1 MNDNSDQERIL
12 AFLGPFDD
20 EWKSSTRSIRISG
33 TVTSIRLENI
43 YWRILAEIAESQE
56 LKVPQLLGQLAV
68 VSKNKQARLNNFTS
82 FVRVCCSRY
91 LEAQA
96 ISPDA
101 AADTDQ
107 PYEDQPYEDQANSL
121 VTKFQLN

>member
-1 MNDNSDQERIL
+1 MNDYSDQERIL

-43 YWRILAEIAESQE
+43 YWRILAEIAENQE
-56 LKVPQLLGQLAV
+56 LKVPQLLTQLAA
-68 VSKNKQARLNNFTS
+68 VSKNKQARLSNFTS

-91 LEAQA
+91 LEAQTKT
-96 ISPDA
+96 SGV
-101 AADTDQ
+101 AADADQ
-107 PYEDQPYEDQANSL
+107 PYEGQANDSL
-121 VTKFQLN
+121 TKFQLN